1 MIIAEAIVA
10 GIRSMRPAVP
20 SRDYG
25 ESRRFYSEL
34 GFQLTDFGP
43 NLAEARLGAH
53 SFLLQD
59 FYVAEYA
66 KNFVMHMLVESVDD
80 WWAMIE
86 PLALDRQFRVRS
98 PRPPKLE
105 SWGLRVLCVFDPSD
119 VLWQI
124 ASRPTV

>member
-1 MIIAEAIVA
+1 MIADAMIA

-20 SRDYG
+20 SRDFG
-25 ESRRFYSEL
+25 ESKRFYSAR
-34 GFQLTDFGP
+34 GFKLTDLGP
-43 NLAEARLGAH
+43 TLAEARLGAH

-59 FYVAEYA
+59 FYVTEYA
-66 KNFVMHMLVESVDD
+66 KNFVMHMRVESADD

-86 PLALDRQFRVRS
+86 PLALEKTFKVRS

-124 ASRPTV
+124 ASRPSI